1 MTMNVESQKKQ
12 HYSSI
17 ETSGIAYWTI
27 RLIHDNPLL
36 PLVRNPYKLL
46 RAARLD
52 RKQKVVEVGCG
63 PGFFTIPAANMVGEK
78 GHVYAIDINRRAI
91 ERVRRKT
98 EKEKL
103 ENVTPLCI
111 NASKTGLSAGSCDL
125 AFVFG
130 LRHIA
135 GGLEKVLLELHRILR
150 PGGTLSL
157 EKTKGPETALI
168 GAAEKAGFIFS
179 EKHGRIFRFKK
190 RGLS

>member
-1 MTMNVESQKKQ
+1 MNVESQKKQ
-12 HYSSI
+12 HYSSL

-46 RAARLD
+46 RAAGLD
-52 RKQKVVEVGCG
+52 QTQRIVEVGCG
-63 PGFFTIPAANMVGEK
+63 PGFFTVPAADMVGNQ

-91 ERVRRKT
+91 ERVRRKIQ
-98 EKEKL
+98 KQRL

-135 GGLEKVLLELHRILR
+135 GGLEKVLLELYRILR

-157 EKTKGPETALI
+157 EKTKGSETALR
-168 GAAEKAGFIFS
+168 GAAKNAGFDFS

-190 RGLS
+190 RELS